1 MANDPASPRFPV
13 RPALFLVAGAW
24 AALRV
29 AAPALPLPG
38 AVARA
43 VDSVHVY
50 VSAESGRLAIHGW
63 PDAVEEWGVPGIDDA
78 RAAFVRLDRAVDA
91 ANAALARRAAEAAAR
106 VEIFEEGVTGLRLG
120 GFLVV
125 FPPPDADELAALADP
140 DAGRPC
146 ETIARF
152 ARLLE
157 IRLEEPPDALR
168 LDDSAQRRELL
179 RLSRDL
185 RDALD
190 EKRTEAA
197 AAAEVFRAETR
208 DALRDAAGPF
218 LRRGRGVAIETLLA
232 ALLGALLRESLR
244 RRRSAREADPALS
257 AAIAPAAAL
266 AAVFALRGTRWLP
279 VHPLLGVTPAFVAL
293 AFAIG
298 WLVPGWLRALSR
310 LDAPAGAEAPGPG
323 PAAAKSPEPR
333 RTFAPP
339 YVPPAPEERPPF
351 FPRRR

>member
-1 MANDPASPRFPV
+1 MAKDPSSPRFPL

-29 AAPALPLPG
+29 ASPGLPLPPP
-38 AVARA
+38 VARA

-50 VSAESGRLAIHGW
+50 VSPESGRLAIHGW
-63 PDAVEEWGVPGIDDA
+63 PDAVEEWGIPEIADA
-78 RAAFVRLDRAVDA
+78 RAAFVRLDRGVDA
-91 ANAALARRAAEAAAR
+91 ANAALARRAAEVAAR
-106 VEIFEEGVTGLRLG
+106 VEIFEDGVTGLRLG

-125 FPPPDADELAALADP
+125 FPPPDAGELAALADP
-140 DAGRPC
+140 DPARPC
-146 ETIARF
+146 ETITRF

-168 LDDSAQRRELL
+168 LEDSTQRREML

-185 RDALD
+185 RGALD
-190 EKRTEAA
+190 EKQTEAA
-197 AAAEVFRAETR
+197 AAAEVFRGEAR
-208 DALRDAAGPF
+208 DALRHASGPF

-244 RRRSAREADPALS
+244 RRRDAGAADPARS
-257 AAIAPAAAL
+257 AAVAPVAAL

-279 VHPLLGVTPAFVAL
+279 VHPLLGMTPAFVAL

-298 WLVPGWLRALSR
+298 WLVPGWLRTLAR
-310 LDAPAGAEAPGPG
+310 LDAPAEPPSATPPD
-323 PAAAKSPEPR
+323 AKP

-339 YVPPAPEERPPF
+339 FVPPPREERPPF
-351 FPRRR
+351 FPRKR